1 MVIFFL
7 YCVAILLAEFDC
19 KLILHSILF
28 DKDGTGKNHNCSFS
42 SQNKSIFS
50 IVKNIFFFL
59 IQYFFM
65 TGISAI
71 KELIK
76 GTKETCLFTLYNSE
90 FNSEIALIRHYY
102 KSVHFFVEQY
112 QQNCNT
118 TQKLEHLSNSY
129 FKPQPYCQA
138 KEAEKKL
145 RYRGVCLFSTRHCK
159 IVQKSYSK
167 DKKIL
172 HVTTIQG

>member
-102 KSVHFFVEQY
+102 KSVHFSW
-112 QQNCNT
+112 NNI
-118 TQKLEHLSNSY
+118 S
-129 FKPQPYCQA
+129 
-138 KEAEKKL
+138 
-145 RYRGVCLFSTRHCK
+145 K
-159 IVQKSYSK
+159 IVTLPKNLSIYQTPISNRSLTVRQKRQ
-167 DKKIL
+167 KKN
-172 HVTTIQG
+172 